1 MFLASAPYTWDWHR
15 IWLGD
20 QPPLFLLEILFRTS
34 VLFVFLLIMIRLM
47 GQRGIGDVSFF
58 EIALIIAIGSAAGD
72 PMFYPDVPLLHG
84 MGAIAVVVALH
95 QFVLKAS
102 QRSEKIQRL
111 TEGEPQLIVKDGF
124 LDLDGIER
132 AQLARNEV
140 MFELRQ
146 RGVEHLG
153 QVRRA
158 YFEVDGRVSVF
169 LYEPDN
175 IRAGL
180 PILPPEP
187 LQERGPEAGDRI
199 EESGAYACSNC
210 GYVLRLEQGDHFK
223 ICPRCKKPNWMR
235 AASNPPQSAQ
245 TQ

>member
-1 MFLASAPYTWDWHR
+1 MFLATAPYSWDWHR
-15 IWLGD
+15 IWIGD
-20 QPPLFLLEILFRTS
+20 QSPVFLLEILFRTS
-34 VLFVFLLIMIRLM
+34 VLFVYLLIMIRLM

-84 MGAIAVVVALH
+84 MAAITVVVALH

-102 QRSEKIQRL
+102 QRSQKIQRL
-111 TEGEPQLIVKDGF
+111 TEGEPQPIVTDGL
-124 LDLDGIER
+124 LDLNGIEQ

-158 YFEVDGRVSVF
+158 YFEVDGQVSVF
-169 LYEPDN
+169 FYDSENVRP
-175 IRAGL
+175 GL

-187 LQERGPEAGDRI
+187 MQTKGPQAGDRI
-199 EESGAYACSNC
+199 DESGAYACANC
-210 GYVLRLEQGDHFK
+210 GYVLQLEQNEHFRV
-223 ICPRCKKPNWMR
+223 CPRCKEIEWARADSKPHQSLR
-235 AASNPPQSAQ
+235 AS
-245 TQ
+245 